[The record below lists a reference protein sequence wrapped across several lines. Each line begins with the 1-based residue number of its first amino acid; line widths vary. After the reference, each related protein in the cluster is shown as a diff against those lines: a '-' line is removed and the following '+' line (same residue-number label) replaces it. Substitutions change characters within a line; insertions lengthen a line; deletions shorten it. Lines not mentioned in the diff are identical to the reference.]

1 MMMYDRGMKRVLVA
15 AAILI
20 WTVAVAAGSKATQP
34 ARLIKLNVVALD
46 AQGQPVTGLRS
57 ADLQLQED
65 GKPRDIVFLRFT
77 GGQGPAKSGPGEY
90 SNRAG
95 AASHT
100 TVVLIDLLSNRIM
113 GDATIS
119 REITEALKNLES
131 SEDLYLYILTARG
144 DLYPIHPLPKPDTDV
159 TPATEPWTRL
169 IAPLMQAAVKNLFAI
184 KPVDD
189 RDIAVRF
196 NLTVNAMRE
205 LGGQMGEVSGRKNL
219 VWVSHGFPIYGFSI
233 SGQGSLD
240 FTKPLQSL
248 CEGLQQ
254 AQIAVYTVDQSMA
267 GAAEGVGTTSV
278 ETLGEFTGITGGRG
292 YTSDRAGEAIEQAR
306 TDSRANYEIAY
317 YSTSPNSD
325 GKHHKIRVTCGR
337 KEVRLQTEHEFYSF
351 GPPVSQS
358 GPSTGAAVSP
368 EAPMEVQVAAHSPF
382 DATDIGLRAS
392 VSPDPATPRTMRFE
406 IHIDAAD
413 LLPLAARDQ
422 DAGKVSVV
430 FAAYDEGLPHLSPP
444 VPVKL
449 TPEQSGTEIQL
460 SQAIP
465 VGEATR
471 KVRVIVLDA
480 ALGAVGSV
488 TVPIQH

>member
-1 MMMYDRGMKRVLVA
+1 MMYHRDMQRVLVA

-20 WTVAVAAGSKATQP
+20 WAVAVAAGSKPIQP

-46 AQGQPVTGLRS
+46 AQGQPVSGLHS

-77 GGQGPAKSGPGEY
+77 GGQASPAKPAPGEY

-100 TVVLIDLLSNRIM
+100 TVVLIDLLNDRIM
-113 GDATIS
+113 SDTTVS
-119 REITEALKNLES
+119 REITDALKNLES

-144 DLYPIHPLPKPDTDV
+144 DLYPIHPLPKPDTEV
-159 TPATEPWTRL
+159 TPPAEPWTRS

-196 NLTVNAMRE
+196 DLTVKALE
-205 LGGQMGEVSGRKNL
+205 DLAGQMREVSGRKNL
-219 VWVSHGFPIYGFSI
+219 VWVTHGIPIYGFSI
-233 SGQGSLD
+233 SGQGRLD
-240 FTKPLQSL
+240 FTKPIRSL

-254 AQIAVYTVDQSMA
+254 TQIAVYTVDQSMV

-278 ETLGEFTGITGGRG
+278 ETLEEFTGITGGRE
-292 YTSDRAGEAIEQAR
+292 YTSDRVGEAIEQAR
-306 TDSRANYEIAY
+306 TDSRANYEVAY

-337 KEVRLQTEHEFYSF
+337 KEVRLQTEHEYYSF
-351 GPPVSQS
+351 GPPES
-358 GPSTGAAVSP
+358 
-368 EAPMEVQVAAHSPF
+368 PMEVQVAAHSPF
-382 DATDIGLRAS
+382 DATDIGLRAT
-392 VSPDPATPRTMRFE
+392 VSPDPAAPQNMRFD

-413 LLPLAARDQ
+413 LLPGPARDSG
-422 DAGKVSVV
+422 AGKVSVV
-430 FAAYDEGLPHLSPP
+430 FAAYDQGLQQLSPP
-444 VPVKL
+444 VPVSL
-449 TPEQSGTEIQL
+449 TPEQSGTATQGEITL
-460 SQAIP
+460 REAIP
-465 VGEATR
+465 VGESVR
-471 KVRVIVLDA
+471 RVRVIVFDA